1 MIGYGDSDDFRGLDE
16 LERMEAE
23 GIELASML
31 DDLDEL
37 IAELDAEFG
46 QVARD

>member
-1 MIGYGDSDDFRGLDE
+1 MIGYGDADDFRGLDE
-16 LERMEAE
+16 LERMECD
-23 GIELASML
+23 GIELAAML